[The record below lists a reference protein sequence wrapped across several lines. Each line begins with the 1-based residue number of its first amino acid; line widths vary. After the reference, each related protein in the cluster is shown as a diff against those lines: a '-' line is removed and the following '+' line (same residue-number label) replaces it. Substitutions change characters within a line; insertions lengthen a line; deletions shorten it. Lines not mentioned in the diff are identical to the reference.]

1 MFTIFRFTSFNLSC
15 DMAANFTILK
25 NSFHSYASK
34 PIFFFFNFLFF
45 KAGLGQNPDG
55 KKVGEENDTSGEVI
69 FEIFLT
75 NHLIL
80 TTICN

>member
-1 MFTIFRFTSFNLSC
+1 MLLNL
-15 DMAANFTILK
+15 FFL
-25 NSFHSYASK
+25 
-34 PIFFFFNFLFF
+34 IFFLFFF

>member
-1 MFTIFRFTSFNLSC
+1 MLLNL
-15 DMAANFTILK
+15 
-25 NSFHSYASK
+25 
-34 PIFFFFNFLFF
+34 FFLFIFLFF